1 MKVEA
6 PALKP
11 NRIDLADVFRRA
23 ALIIQTN
30 GHHQGDY
37 IPDPFSRVLSALPH
51 ERPMSIV
58 AALRC
63 AETGSPQRYGPASTG
78 AVRFLAGRL
87 LVDDEP
93 PFWPDDSSMEVHVAA
108 WGDVPG
114 RTAAE
119 AAGVLLAAAG
129 AVPALRPVVI
139 PRTVTLGD
147 GTAWELWAVPAEGE
161 PTYTVAEVRGGPGAA
176 QATAADLSAR
186 FGPVAVGSAW

>member
-1 MKVEA
+1 M
-6 PALKP
+6 KP

-37 IPDPFSRVLSALPH
+37 IPDPFNRVLTALPR

-63 AETGSPQRYGPASTG
+63 AETGRPQAFGPASTG

-87 LVDDEP
+87 LVDGEP
-93 PFWPDDSSMEVHVAA
+93 PFWTDDSSLACHVAA

-119 AAGVLLAAAG
+119 AAGVLLEAAE
-129 AVPALRPVVI
+129 AVPAPRSAVI
-139 PRTVTLGD
+139 GQTLTLSD
-147 GTAWELWAVPAEGE
+147 GTTWELWSVPADGE
-161 PTYTVAEVRGGPGAA
+161 PLYTVAGVRGGPGAA